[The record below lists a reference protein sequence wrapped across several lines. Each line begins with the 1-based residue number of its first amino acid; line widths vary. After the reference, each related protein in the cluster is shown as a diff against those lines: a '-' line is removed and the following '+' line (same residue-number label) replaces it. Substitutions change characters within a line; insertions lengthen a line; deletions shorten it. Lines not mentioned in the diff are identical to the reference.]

1 VEKLIKPVKRIF
13 GEIVVPGDKSI
24 SHRAL
29 MVGSIAQGVTK
40 VTGLAESDDCRHT
53 RNAFKAMGINIST
66 EGNVTTIEGK
76 GLRGLTRP
84 SGAINAGNSG
94 TTMRILPGILAGQDF
109 EVTLTGEEGIKRRPM
124 RRVVEPLSRMGVDI
138 KARSG
143 EFPPLNITGGI
154 VRPVVYKMPVASA
167 QVKSAILF
175 AGLYANGT
183 TKVIEKIKS
192 RDHTERMLRYF
203 GADISSNSTTASV
216 KGIRELSARSLEIP
230 ADISSATFFIVAAT
244 ILDGSKIKLNNVSIN
259 PSRAGILNILKR
271 MGARVK
277 MVNKKNGFEPSA
289 DLVVEYSR
297 TRGVTI
303 NERDVPSII
312 DELPAIFLLAALSR
326 GRTVIKG
333 AEELRVKETDRI
345 NSMALNLRSMGAIFD
360 IKGDEIVIEG
370 VNKLKA
376 SRLNSF
382 QDHRTCMTMAVAA
395 LAAEGE
401 SVIEG
406 AESVSK
412 SFPTFFDDIIRL
424 TMV

>member
-1 VEKLIKPVKRIF
+1 
-13 GEIVVPGDKSI
+13 
-24 SHRAL
+24 
-29 MVGSIAQGVTK
+29 
-40 VTGLAESDDCRHT
+40 
-53 RNAFKAMGINIST
+53 
-66 EGNVTTIEGK
+66 
-76 GLRGLTRP
+76 
-84 SGAINAGNSG
+84 
-94 TTMRILPGILAGQDF
+94 
-109 EVTLTGEEGIKRRPM
+109 
-124 RRVVEPLSRMGVDI
+124 
-138 KARSG
+138 
-143 EFPPLNITGGI
+143 
-154 VRPVVYKMPVASA
+154 
-167 QVKSAILF
+167 
-175 AGLYANGT
+175 
-183 TKVIEKIKS
+183 
-192 RDHTERMLRYF
+192 
-203 GADISSNSTTASV
+203 
-216 KGIRELSARSLEIP
+216 
-230 ADISSATFFIVAAT
+230 
-244 ILDGSKIKLNNVSIN
+244 
-259 PSRAGILNILKR
+259 
-271 MGARVK
+271 
-277 MVNKKNGFEPSA
+277 
-289 DLVVEYSR
+289 
-297 TRGVTI
+297 VTI